1 MSLTSTDLII
11 QRMPRQGAVLGRG
24 LVTEITANRAWI
36 EWLGAELAIPYIGV
50 PEVGQPIWL
59 LQQGTTVVGLSSGGG
74 NGGEPTGP
82 PDWSEITNKPTLF
95 PPTPQVLNWL
105 TDVFIDTVADGQ
117 VLGYDGTTWTPMDVT
132 ASADWAD
139 IVGKPATFPPTPQ
152 PLDWLTDA
160 SGTGA
165 IEGNLLGYASGQWVP
180 VAPPVAIGGIAPVG
194 TITMWPLETPP
205 IGWLT
210 CFGQAVSR
218 TAYPDLFSVIGTAY
232 GAGDGSTTFN
242 LPNFIGRF
250 PLGARAASTPTI
262 GDTGGAWDHTHT
274 QPTHTH
280 TGPSHDH
287 GSPTGSG
294 GSHTHTIHGATT
306 NVVGASGN
314 RLYTHS
320 ASAERHGHDIN
331 ADGVHTHVITSGGT
345 GATGASGGDATGA
358 NNPPYLGIKYIIK
371 ATPGGAD
378 SGETNIAWADI
389 TGKPTAFPPI
399 AQPLNWL
406 TDVDTALAAEG
417 RVLTYVSGSWVPV
430 DPAAV
435 AAIDWADITGKP
447 STFPPTPQ
455 SLDWLTNVD
464 TAGVLTGQVLGFNGT
479 NWTPVDAGSGGGGG
493 AYLPLAG
500 GTMAGN
506 LNMGGFYLHTP
517 SAPTAGHHVGDRAY
531 NDARYVKAAG
541 DTMTGILN
549 MNNNQLQNLP
559 KPVGDQQPL
568 RRMDGYSIESVTGGP
583 TIWIGTGSPSGGNNN
598 DLWFRY

>member
-1 MSLTSTDLII
+1 
-11 QRMPRQGAVLGRG
+11 MPRQGAILGRG

-36 EWLGAELAIPYIGV
+36 EWLGAELAIPYIGE
-50 PEVGQPIWL
+50 PEVDQPIWL
-59 LQQGTTVVGLSSGGG
+59 LQQGTTVVGLASGGG
-74 NGGEPTGP
+74 NGGGEPGP
-82 PDWSEITNKPTLF
+82 PDWSDITGKPSTF

-152 PLDWLTDA
+152 NLDWLTDA

-180 VAPPVAIGGIAPVG
+180 VAPPLAIGGIAPVG
-194 TITMWPLETPP
+194 TITMWPLENPP

-218 TAYPDLFSVIGTAY
+218 ITYPDLFSVIGTTY

-242 LPNFIGRF
+242 LPNFIGKF

-262 GDTGGAWDHTHT
+262 GDTGGTWDHAHS

-280 TGPSHDH
+280 TGPSHQHTVTQSATHNH
-287 GSPTGSG
+287 GNIG
-294 GSHTHTIHGATT
+294 GATT
-306 NVVGASGN
+306 NVVSGTGQ
-314 RLYTHS
+314 RTYTHG
-320 ASAERHGHDIN
+320 AGGERHTHEVPG
-331 ADGVHTHVITSGGT
+331 DGVHDHGGNTGNAGT
-345 GATGASGGDATGA
+345 GATGASGNDATGTA
-358 NNPPYLGIKYIIK
+358 NPPYLGIKFIIK

-378 SGETNIAWADI
+378 SGETSIAWADI
-389 TGKPTAFPPI
+389 TGKPSSFMPI
-399 AQPLNWL
+399 AQPLDWL

-417 RVLTYVSGSWVPV
+417 RVLTYVAGTWKPV
-430 DPAAV
+430 DPAGAASV
-435 AAIDWADITGKP
+435 AWADITGKP
-447 STFPPTPQ
+447 STFPPTAQ

-464 TAGVLTGQVLGFNGT
+464 TAGVIAGQVLGFNGT
-479 NWTPVDAGSGGGGG
+479 NWAPVDAGTGGGG

-500 GTMAGN
+500 GTMLGN
-506 LNMGGFYLHTP
+506 LSMGDKILHTVA
-517 SAPTAGHHVGDRAY
+517 SPTAGHHVGDRAY
-531 NDARYVKAAG
+531 NDTRYIQAAG
-541 DTMTGILN
+541 DTMAGTLN
-549 MNNNQLQNLP
+549 MGNNELQNLP
-559 KPVGDQQPL
+559 KPTGDAQPL
-568 RRMDGYSIESVTGGP
+568 RRQDGYSIESVTGGP

-598 DLWFRY
+598 DVWLKY